1 MERSAVPSELNKGP
15 NKVAVIEID
24 TDATLDGKG
33 NHFILAYQNT
43 NGSCK
48 IIQVKKSGEM
58 VVN

>member
-1 MERSAVPSELNKGP
+1 MPSELNKGP